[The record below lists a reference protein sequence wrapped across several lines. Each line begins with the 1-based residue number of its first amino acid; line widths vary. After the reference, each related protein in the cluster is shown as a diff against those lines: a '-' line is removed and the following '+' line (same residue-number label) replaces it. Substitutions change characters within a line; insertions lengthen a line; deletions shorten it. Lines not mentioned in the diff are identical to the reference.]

1 MTLSKKIIVS
11 FTVAAVLLL
20 PFAPFS
26 PRSAA
31 PNIPKVVVLG
41 FDGID
46 PVLLE
51 EYMQK
56 GELPNFDSLRKTGG
70 FSKLATTNPPQSPVA
85 WASFMTGANPGK
97 HNVFDFLTRDP
108 KTYMPKLTITEIEPP
123 EGFEVMGYN
132 ISLKSPLVIGY
143 RKGKTFWQVASEA
156 GVPSTVLLIPVTFPP
171 DPNAKMLS
179 GMGVPDVTGTNGTF
193 SFYTTDPL
201 ALTGAEG
208 GRIVHVTRKGNSIRA
223 ELVGPRNDLL
233 KERPQ
238 TKIPFTAEITGEGR
252 ATVRVQ
258 GREFEILQG
267 RFSEWKHIEFKLA
280 PFVTV
285 KTIARFLLVST
296 KPEIGIY
303 VSPLNFDPAEPALP
317 ISNPPGYSAEVEKEI
332 GPYATQGMPEDTWA
346 LTENV
351 IDDAT
356 FLEQVK
362 LVQKERERIFFLEL
376 GKLKG
381 GILAAVFVSSDR
393 VSHMFW
399 RYRDSGHPLHSQ
411 MQNENI
417 KDPVLEV
424 YKHMD
429 TILGRTMK
437 YLDGDATL
445 IVVSD
450 HGFKSF
456 RRAVHLNRWLIENG
470 YMALKKGGQKGREAG
485 VFFSDVDWSRT
496 KAFALGMNGLYLNI
510 AGREKEGIVTAKEVT
525 RLKKEIAAGLVELI
539 DGKNGAP
546 VVRRVFDTKQLYNGD
561 YADNAPDLVVGYGE
575 GYRASWQTALGG
587 APRETIV
594 DNLKKWSGDH
604 LIDPELVP
612 GIFLSNRKFAGPKP
626 GSGGYAL
633 IDIAP
638 TILSVFGL
646 EDSGM
651 DGKAIDFKKG

>member
-1 MTLSKKIIVS
+1 MTLSRKVIVS
-11 FTVAAVLLL
+11 FAVAAVLLL
-20 PFAPFS
+20 PFAQFS
-26 PRSAA
+26 TFSQMYDA
-31 PNIPKVVVLG
+31 PKIPKVVVLG

-70 FSKLATTNPPQSPVA
+70 FSELATTNPPQSPVA

-132 ISLKSPLVIGY
+132 ISLKGPLVIGY
-143 RKGKTFWQVASEA
+143 RKGKTFWQIASEA

-171 DPNAKMLS
+171 DRNAKMLS

-208 GRIVHVTRKGNSIRA
+208 GRIVHVIKKGNSISA
-223 ELVGPRNDLL
+223 ELVGPKNDLL

-238 TKIPFTAEITGEGR
+238 TKITFTAEITGEGK
-252 ATVRVQ
+252 ATVRLQ
-258 GREFEILQG
+258 GREFEISQG

-280 PFVTV
+280 PFVSV
-285 KTIARFLLVST
+285 KAIARFLLVST

-393 VSHMFW
+393 VQHMFW
-399 RYRDSGHPLHSQ
+399 RYRDSGHPLNDQIHDPLRDPLQ
-411 MQNENI
+411 DEKNR
-417 KDPVLEV
+417 DPVLEV
-424 YKHMD
+424 YRHMD

-437 YLDGDATL
+437 YIDGDTTL

-470 YMALKKGGQKGREAG
+470 YMALKKSGQGG

-496 KAFALGMNGLYLNI
+496 KAFALGMNGLYLNL
-510 AGREKEGIVTAKEVT
+510 AGR
-525 RLKKEIAAGLVELI
+525 
-539 DGKNGAP
+539 
-546 VVRRVFDTKQLYNGD
+546 
-561 YADNAPDLVVGYGE
+561 
-575 GYRASWQTALGG
+575 
-587 APRETIV
+587 
-594 DNLKKWSGDH
+594 
-604 LIDPELVP
+604 
-612 GIFLSNRKFAGPKP
+612 
-626 GSGGYAL
+626 
-633 IDIAP
+633 
-638 TILSVFGL
+638 
-646 EDSGM
+646 
-651 DGKAIDFKKG
+651 